1 MEFKQNVPEAFK
13 ITDFNFQNYKNNFY
27 NFSFAFFLT
36 QLHFFTFGK
45 ILYCFYM
52 YIVSYCVWLVNPL
65 LEMVCKLSEPAT
77 VHHYVTLMI
86 SLFSCVDLFDEYATT
101 INAIISKALSVVHN
115 GGGLFLSC
123 LGRFELALP

>member
-27 NFSFAFFLT
+27 NFSFEFFLT

-52 YIVSYCVWLVNPL
+52 YIGLVLCVVS
-65 LEMVCKLSEPAT
+65 
-77 VHHYVTLMI
+77 
-86 SLFSCVDLFDEYATT
+86 
-101 INAIISKALSVVHN
+101 
-115 GGGLFLSC
+115 
-123 LGRFELALP
+123 